1 MSSAGT
7 EGSQRLSRD
16 EVTEHLSALQ
26 VALTSADV
34 PRGGSVCV
42 CVCVLPRIT
51 SVLFSRCSKAYLSV
65 ASCRRAGGIEPCI
78 DEVGDSLC
86 LFCFSHSLSGLVYF
100 PRSIL

>member
-42 CVCVLPRIT
+42 CVCVSFHASPLSFSVGVQKRIFQ
-51 SVLFSRCSKAYLSV
+51 LH
-65 ASCRRAGGIEPCI
+65 P
-78 DEVGDSLC
+78 VGELEE
-86 LFCFSHSLSGLVYF
+86 GNRTVY
-100 PRSIL
+100 

>member
-42 CVCVLPRIT
+42 CVSFHASPLSFSVGVQKRIFQ
-51 SVLFSRCSKAYLSV
+51 LH
-65 ASCRRAGGIEPCI
+65 P
-78 DEVGDSLC
+78 VGELEE
-86 LFCFSHSLSGLVYF
+86 GNRTVY
-100 PRSIL
+100 